1 MRSRDFSVA
10 STMTNPFL
18 VQAAESC
25 AEERAV
31 AVCEAQVDQE
41 AVEVNPFAAQ
51 RKGSW
56 WTPFGAISRSKSGNG
71 FVSRRPT
78 EVEVSKA
85 AFDVEEGG
93 SSSDGRCCSIS
104 CCASQPQVRF
114 GNLSPLPPKPFSLS
128 PFLSSPLLFSWR
140 TATQDLKLTMHISIA
155 CVPARSISPETQ
167 ICQLCLYSL
176 CATLIIGTGALAYY
190 FVREHHH
197 Q

>member
-31 AVCEAQVDQE
+31 AVCEAHVDQE

-93 SSSDGRCCSIS
+93 SSSDGRCCSLS

-114 GNLSPLPPKPFSLS
+114 GNLSPLLPKPFSLS
-128 PFLSSPLLFSWR
+128 LSPVFSHSLFFF
-140 TATQDLKLTMHISIA
+140 
-155 CVPARSISPETQ
+155 P
-167 ICQLCLYSL
+167 
-176 CATLIIGTGALAYY
+176 GAL
-190 FVREHHH
+190 RLRI
-197 Q
+197 

>member
-1 MRSRDFSVA
+1 MGRDFSVA

-41 AVEVNPFAAQ
+41 AVEVNPFAAL
-51 RKGSW
+51 
-56 WTPFGAISRSKSGNG
+56 SRSKSGNG

-93 SSSDGRCCSIS
+93 SSSDGRCCSLS
-104 CCASQPQVRF
+104 CCASQP
-114 GNLSPLPPKPFSLS
+114 
-128 PFLSSPLLFSWR
+128 
-140 TATQDLKLTMHISIA
+140 
-155 CVPARSISPETQ
+155 Q

>member
-93 SSSDGRCCSIS
+93 SSSDGRCCSLS
-104 CCASQPQVRF
+104 CCASQP
-114 GNLSPLPPKPFSLS
+114 
-128 PFLSSPLLFSWR
+128 
-140 TATQDLKLTMHISIA
+140 
-155 CVPARSISPETQ
+155 Q